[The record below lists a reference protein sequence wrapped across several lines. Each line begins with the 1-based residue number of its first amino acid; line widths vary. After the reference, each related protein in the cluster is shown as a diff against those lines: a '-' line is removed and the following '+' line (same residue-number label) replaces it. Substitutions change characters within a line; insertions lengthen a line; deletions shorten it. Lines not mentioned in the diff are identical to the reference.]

1 MLRDGPSHHIKNL
14 LLHAVPALNGTAV
27 RTIPIRIVNEVFE
40 LLRVNC
46 HDFFR
51 RINRNSRK
59 VLPRSRGSRPS
70 RELPRGAASG
80 VSKQV
85 ILGLTAGSI
94 MPVDRK
100 ANDSVGYFG
109 KMPYSGYFGSPFSV
123 GCVGYFGRNLPRQI
137 TKLPRRFSRSVERSL
152 QELFKCL

>member
-1 MLRDGPSHHIKNL
+1 MTFRALASFH
-14 LLHAVPALNGTAV
+14 VPGGTV
-27 RTIPIRIVNEVFE
+27 SVEN
-40 LLRVNC
+40 
-46 HDFFR
+46 
-51 RINRNSRK
+51 

-123 GCVGYFGRNLPRQI
+123 GCVGYFGSNSPRRI
-137 TKLPRRFSRSVERSL
+137 TKLPRRFASRLTGV
-152 QELFKCL
+152 